1 MKDSDSLAFKL
12 INPNGLYD
20 PSLNGYSHIAVVQPN
35 MKIIHISGQG
45 GENNKGE
52 LSQNFDQQ
60 VQQVFYNIQYALA
73 SAQAKLQD
81 IAVLRVLVVNH
92 NEDKLHSFTQIMQ
105 RLWKGHPY
113 PVCTLIP
120 VPCLALEGMLI
131 EVEATAYIA

>member
-60 VQQVFYNIQYALA
+60 VQQVFYNIQQALA
-73 SAQAKLQD
+73 SAQAQLSD
-81 IAVLRVLVVNH
+81 IAVLRILVVH
-92 NEDKLHSFTQIMQ
+92 HHPEKHQILI
-105 RLWKGHPY
+105 RHIRSLWKDHVF

-120 VPCLALEGMLI
+120 VTGLALSDMQI
-131 EVEATAYIA
+131 EIEATAYTA